1 MDEFDI
7 YAEWAFN
14 DNISIT
20 PTFAVGIGP
29 FVRLMRHVP
38 EASLGRECPR
48 RLWRVVKRRREP
60 LVLQAYAIKCAMHYH
75 VRRMV
80 REMLVERAA
89 DHEFVLDQT

>member
-1 MDEFDI
+1 MTSAGRF
-7 YAEWAFN
+7 
-14 DNISIT
+14 S
-20 PTFAVGIGP
+20 PRGP

-38 EASLGRECPR
+38 EASLRRECRR